1 MRRIDFGRF
10 DMVGFQLRSLTL
22 NGDGELSIVTS
33 GHLDGEPARN
43 VDRNQTE
50 MFEAE
55 RDSRVDVTQSGRSVG
70 IGVAF
75 GHPA

>member
-1 MRRIDFGRF
+1 MRPIDFRRF

-22 NGDGELSIVTS
+22 NGDGELCIVTS

-55 RDSRVDVTQSGRSVG
+55 RDSGVNVTESGRSVG
-70 IGVAF
+70 IGVTF